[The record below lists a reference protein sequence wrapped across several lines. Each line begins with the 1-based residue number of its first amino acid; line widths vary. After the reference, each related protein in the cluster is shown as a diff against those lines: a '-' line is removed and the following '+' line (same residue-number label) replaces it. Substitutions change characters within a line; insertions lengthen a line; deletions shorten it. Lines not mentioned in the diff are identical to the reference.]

1 MKVNR
6 RELITG
12 AGSLLLATGLR
23 SESQNLPEKVTLP
36 CKELFPLTAT
46 RTFLNSARWHPMP
59 EPSAAAVRTYLDYLT
74 RRSMEGRSLLRTM
87 EKTALANFA
96 ALINAEPLEVAYV
109 QSTMSAENIVL
120 AGLGLPRTPF
130 NIVTDVLHYQGS
142 IFMYRTLQQLGHDVR
157 VVQEREGKVQ
167 MEDLAHAM
175 NDNTRLVA
183 LSLVSFANGFQH
195 DLPAVCKL
203 AHSRGAYVYADIVQ
217 AVGATPIDVR
227 ASNVDFCGSSTY
239 KWLMGDMGIGFM
251 YIRKDLLGKSF
262 HRTQYGKEQFV
273 DYENHIFPFDDP
285 LGASETWKPVP
296 GAAGYVEVGSYCL
309 SSIAALSQSLPLI
322 AKLGVANIAAH
333 ARALTQR
340 LQAEL
345 PKMGFV
351 PLTPSDSTGHIVSYS
366 MRNPDVVQKAV
377 QARSIEITFDQH
389 RMRVSPSIFN
399 DDRDI
404 DLLLE
409 ALHRVQVS

>member
-1 MKVNR
+1 
-6 RELITG
+6 
-12 AGSLLLATGLR
+12 
-23 SESQNLPEKVTLP
+23 
-36 CKELFPLTAT
+36 
-46 RTFLNSARWHPMP
+46 
-59 EPSAAAVRTYLDYLT
+59 
-74 RRSMEGRSLLRTM
+74 MEGRLLLRTM

-120 AGLGLPRTPF
+120 AGLGLPRAPF
-130 NIVTDVLHYQGS
+130 NIVTDALHYQGS
-142 IFMYRTLQQLGHDVR
+142 IFMYRTLQQMGHDVR
-157 VVQEREGKVQ
+157 VIPERDGKVH
-167 MEDLAHAM
+167 MEELARAI

-183 LSLVSFANGFQH
+183 FSLVSFANGFQH
-195 DLPAVCKL
+195 DLAAVCKL
-203 AHSRGAYVYADIVQ
+203 AHSHGAYVYADIVQ
-217 AVGATPIDVR
+217 AVGAIPVDVK

-239 KWLMGDMGIGFM
+239 KWLMGDMGTGFM
-251 YIRKDLLGKSF
+251 YIRKDLLGESF
-262 HRTQYGKEQFV
+262 QRTQYGKEQFV

-285 LGASETWKPVP
+285 LGAPETWKAVP

-309 SSIAALSQSLPLI
+309 SGIAALSQSLPLI
-322 AKLGVANIAAH
+322 AKLGVSNIAAH

-351 PLTPSDSTGHIVSYS
+351 PLTPPECTGHIVSYS
-366 MRNPDVVQKAV
+366 LRNPDVAQKAL
-377 QARSIEITFDQH
+377 QARSIEVTFDQH

-409 ALHRVQVS
+409 TLHGVHIS